1 MASQAGNSE
10 PKVVEA
16 RLCAYGSALVELFN
30 VKQCNRYIF
39 RFSILVILPELSMV
53 TVIMGS
59 GKTGLRSML
68 SDMGLVEF
76 HARRFSVR
84 HEYLLCDSSDASD
97 ASCSIMTP

>member
-1 MASQAGNSE
+1 
-10 PKVVEA
+10 
-16 RLCAYGSALVELFN
+16 
-30 VKQCNRYIF
+30 
-39 RFSILVILPELSMV
+39 MV

-68 SDMGLVEF
+68 SDIGLVEF